1 MKRVHLIEQ
10 SRFARDLAG
19 LLRIGYPAVEAVEK
33 LEKSRD
39 DSLRPVLE
47 RAVGKMHA
55 GSSFSE
61 SIKDES
67 ALLPL
72 FLRLRRNRK
81 GFQRGWRER
90 LWFWKTLPV
99 ERRDAS
105 WPLFILA
112 WSSLSSAS
120 SCGPCAWPDQVYS
133 SAYSKA

>member
-67 ALLPL
+67 ALLPPDIDCGGIGKAS
-72 FLRLRRNRK
+72 RGDGESGS
-81 GFQRGWRER
+81 GFGRHCRS
-90 LWFWKTLPV
+90 K
-99 ERRDAS
+99 DAM
-105 WPLFILA
+105 LLGH
-112 WSSLSSAS
+112 SLS
-120 SCGPCAWPDQVYS
+120 
-133 SAYSKA
+133 